1 MKGAETDGAGDLVGW
16 PEHHFAAHRQRFSEF
31 DPASLRVILA
41 LRITAQRV
49 ENSLGSWFLPAGL
62 TPQKFGVLVILQAEG
77 RPVSLSNLR
86 RYLGT
91 TQANVTGLVAGL
103 ERDRFIERRGSQ
115 EDRRVSFISLARS
128 GKRIVE
134 SVLPEYFLRNKNALR
149 ALNASEKKM
158 LTELLGK
165 VSRGYA
171 ALQP

>member
-1 MKGAETDGAGDLVGW
+1 
-16 PEHHFAAHRQRFSEF
+16 
-31 DPASLRVILA
+31 
-41 LRITAQRV
+41 
-49 ENSLGSWFLPAGL
+49 
-62 TPQKFGVLVILQAEG
+62 
-77 RPVSLSNLR
+77 
-86 RYLGT
+86 
-91 TQANVTGLVAGL
+91 
-103 ERDRFIERRGSQ
+103 
-115 EDRRVSFISLARS
+115 LARS